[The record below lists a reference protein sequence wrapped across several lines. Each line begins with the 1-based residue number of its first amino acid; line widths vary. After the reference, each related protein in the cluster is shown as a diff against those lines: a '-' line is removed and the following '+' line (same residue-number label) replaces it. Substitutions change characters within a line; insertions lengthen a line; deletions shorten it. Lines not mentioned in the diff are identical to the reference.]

1 MTETRY
7 LRVAREQ
14 RERQAAREVR
24 RKAELKA
31 ARRPRKASA
40 RYSREADRIDDLD
53 HRHSRCPSGCA
64 YDGSVDWGAVGA
76 ITLGIGAAAL
86 GAAEVYEDIV
96 SPPTVVVVC
105 RGYWR
110 C

>member
-1 MTETRY
+1 MRKLILIIGTA
-7 LRVAREQ
+7 VA
-14 RERQAAREVR
+14 
-24 RKAELKA
+24 L
-31 ARRPRKASA
+31 
-40 RYSREADRIDDLD
+40 
-53 HRHSRCPSGCA
+53 SGCA